1 MAAREQTGFSIKG
14 NLYEVF
20 ETKVLSEKFKKREIV
35 IEYAS
40 NPQYPQYIKLDLQ
53 NDNCSLIDAFNIH
66 DEVEV
71 FFDLKGKPYTNRNG
85 EKTYFTNLVVWR
97 IVELNSKKSE
107 TPAAEEVPE
116 PGSNDFGSDDLP
128 F

>member
-1 MAAREQTGFSIKG
+1 MAAREQSGFSIKG

-20 ETKVLSEKFKKREIV
+20 ETKVMSEKFKKREIV

-40 NPQYPQYIKLDLQ
+40 NPQYPQYIKFDLQ
-53 NDNCSLIDAFNIH
+53 NDNCSLIEAFSIH

-85 EKTYFTNLVVWR
+85 EKTYFTNLVIWK
-97 IVELNSKKSE
+97 IVELNSKK
-107 TPAAEEVPE
+107 AEDSPMESAPE
-116 PGSNDFGSDDLP
+116 PEPNGAGFDDLP